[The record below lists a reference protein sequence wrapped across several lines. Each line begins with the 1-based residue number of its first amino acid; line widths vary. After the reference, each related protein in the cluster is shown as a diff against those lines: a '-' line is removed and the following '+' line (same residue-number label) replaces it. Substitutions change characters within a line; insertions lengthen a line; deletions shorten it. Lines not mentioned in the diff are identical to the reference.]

1 MTVSDAKHSNLH
13 LFSYAHYGG
22 LEYVQWPIV
31 SLQSRF
37 ATCTALP
44 LHLKRDDLFFS
55 KTTKRRLLFRET
67 TLQRRQYAPKI
78 NRLQNLDFKLVL
90 WTNSS
95 RNLLARGHFL
105 LVWVNDFVRGW
116 IDLTLTNRAGQLKKL
131 YTQQEILLVTS
142 TGRDLFGSLYVSLKL
157 PTYPSP

>member
-55 KTTKRRLLFRET
+55 KTTLLRDDFFLGKQLCNDVNMHQKST
-67 TLQRRQYAPKI
+67 
-78 NRLQNLDFKLVL
+78 DFKLVL
-90 WTNSS
+90 WTSSS

-105 LVWVNDFVRGW
+105 LVSVNDFVRGW

-131 YTQQEILLVTS
+131 HTQQENLLVTS

-157 PTYPSP
+157 PTCPSP

>member
-1 MTVSDAKHSNLH
+1 MTVSDVKLSNLH

-55 KTTKRRLLFRET
+55 KTTLLRD
-67 TLQRRQYAPKI
+67 
-78 NRLQNLDFKLVL
+78 DF
-90 WTNSS
+90 
-95 RNLLARGHFL
+95 FL
-105 LVWVNDFVRGW
+105 GKQLCNDVNMH
-116 IDLTLTNRAGQLKKL
+116 QK
-131 YTQQEILLVTS
+131 S
-142 TGRDLFGSLYVSLKL
+142 TDYK
-157 PTYPSP
+157 T